1 MVIAMLL
8 TFVCLMRKSKDLDES
23 ATDHHLLAERVWLG
37 VEHPVGSRL

>member
-8 TFVCLMRKSKDLDES
+8 TFVCHMRMSKDLDES
-23 ATDHHLLAERVWLG
+23 ATDHHLLAERVWLE